1 MRLVASQRVIVN
13 NDCVYADVSDILLL
27 QGQKRRAIEEESSSS
42 LSSSPT
48 SAADTSFSL
57 NTRYGLNAW
66 RRWATSE
73 ASPSSQSKGKERKQ
87 GVNDLLTNLN
97 YFIQFDL

>member
-13 NDCVYADVSDILLL
+13 NDCVYADVSDLLFL
-27 QGQKRRAIEEESSSS
+27 QGQKRRAVEEESSSS

-48 SAADTSFSL
+48 VESSAADSSFSL

-73 ASPSSQSKGKERKQ
+73 ASPSSQSKGKERKR
-87 GVNDLLTNLN
+87 G
-97 YFIQFDL
+97 ISHE